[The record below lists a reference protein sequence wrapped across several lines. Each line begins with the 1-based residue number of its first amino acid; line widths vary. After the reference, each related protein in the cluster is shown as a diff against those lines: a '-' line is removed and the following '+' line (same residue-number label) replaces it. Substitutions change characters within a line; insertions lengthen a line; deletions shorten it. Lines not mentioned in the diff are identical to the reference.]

1 MDTNWDVIVVG
12 AGAAG
17 LLAGISAGKSGAKT
31 LVLEK
36 NRKPG
41 VKILMS
47 GGTRCNIT
55 HNTDNR
61 GIVKAFGNNGKFL
74 HSPLAAFSV
83 DETIR
88 FFNQAGVATKIEPT
102 GKIFPVSNKA
112 LDVLNALL
120 NQLKNDNAT
129 LMLET
134 PVLDIDPNE
143 DGFLLKT
150 NLQTF
155 QAKKIILTTGGLSFP
170 GCGTTGD
177 GYKFAM
183 KFGHTIK
190 ETQPA
195 LAPLKTD
202 ARWVHELSGVTI
214 PDVGVTAC
222 LNEKPMMQDRGSF
235 LFTHFGLSGPVILNV
250 SKALNSLSN
259 FKDSSLKLDFLPSVK
274 ETDLEAKLQSFAS
287 TDGKKLLSV
296 ALGELLPRRLLEG
309 LLSQIGFSP
318 ERKCAGI
325 SKDERKAIVVSI
337 KSKSVN
343 ITGTL
348 GYAKAEVTTGGV
360 SLDEVN
366 SKTMESKLKK
376 GLYLAG
382 EILDLDGPIGGFNFQ
397 AAWSTGFLAGSQ
409 ANEQNA

>member
-88 FFNQAGVATKIEPT
+88 FFNQAGVATKVELT

-112 LDVLNALL
+112 LDVLDALL
-120 NQLKNDNAT
+120 NQLKHENAT
-129 LMLET
+129 LLLET
-134 PVLDIDPNE
+134 PVLDIDPTE

-155 QAKKIILTTGGLSFP
+155 NAKKIILTTGGLSFP

-259 FKDSSLKLDFLPSVK
+259 FKNSSLKLDFLPSVK

-309 LLSQIGFSP
+309 LFSQIGFSP

-325 SKDERKAIVVSI
+325 SKDERKAIVISI

-409 ANEQNA
+409 ANEQNI

>member
-88 FFNQAGVATKIEPT
+88 FFNQAGVATKIEAT

-112 LDVLNALL
+112 LDVLDALL
-120 NQLKNDNAT
+120 NQLKHENAT
-129 LMLET
+129 LVLET
-134 PVLDIDPNE
+134 PVLDIDASE
-143 DGFLLKT
+143 DSFLLKT
-150 NLQTF
+150 HLQTF
-155 QAKKIILTTGGLSFP
+155 HAKKIILTTGGLSFP

-183 KFGHTIK
+183 KFGHSIK

-259 FKDSSLKLDFLPSVK
+259 FKNSSLKLDFLPSVK

-309 LLSQIGFSP
+309 LFSQIGFSP

-409 ANEQNA
+409 ANEQNF

>member
-1 MDTNWDVIVVG
+1 MESNWDVIVVG

-17 LLAGISAGKSGAKT
+17 LLAGISAGKPGAKT

-61 GIVKAFGNNGKFL
+61 GIVKAFGDNGKFL

-83 DETIR
+83 DETIK
-88 FFNQAGVATKIEPT
+88 FFNQAGVATKVEDT

-112 LDVLNALL
+112 LDVLDALL
-120 NQLKNDNAT
+120 KELKKNNAR
-129 LMLET
+129 LALET
-134 PVLDIDPNE
+134 PVIDVNSTA
-143 DGFLLKT
+143 DGFQLLT
-150 NLQTF
+150 PSASF
-155 QAKKIILTTGGLSFP
+155 SAKKIILTTGGLSFP

-177 GYKFAM
+177 GYRFAN

-190 ETQPA
+190 PTQPA

-202 ARWVHELSGVTI
+202 ARWVHDLSGVTI
-214 PDVGVTAC
+214 SDVGVTAC
-222 LNEKPMMQDRGSF
+222 LAEKPLMKDRGSF
-235 LFTHFGLSGPVILNV
+235 LLTHFGLSGPVILNV
-250 SKALNSLSN
+250 SKSLNCVPE
-259 FKDSSLKLDFLPSVK
+259 FKNTLLKIDFLPSIK
-274 ETDLEAKLQSFAS
+274 EPELESKIQLLGS
-287 TDGKKLLSV
+287 TDGKKLLSI
-296 ALGELLPRRLLEG
+296 ALGDLLPRRLLDG
-309 LLSQIGFSP
+309 LFSQIGFLP
-318 ERKCAGI
+318 DKKCAGI
-325 SKDERKAIVVSI
+325 SRDERKSIVASI
-337 KSKSVN
+337 KSKTIN

-360 SLDEVN
+360 NLDEVN
-366 SKTMESKLKK
+366 SKTMESKLQK
-376 GLYLAG
+376 GLYFAG
-382 EILDLDGPIGGFNFQ
+382 EILDIDGPIGGFNFQ

-409 ANEQNA
+409 SP